1 MLDTGGRR
9 LGPGG
14 EQNGPTRLGFSL
26 VLRFFELEGRFPEF
40 VEEIPPQAVEYVTEL
55 VKVPAADFV
64 LVGLNPYGT
73 FHLDMDKRLD
83 LGLVNAVP
91 RPRGQADADRSSAET
106 R

>member
-1 MLDTGGRR
+1 M
-9 LGPGG
+9 
-14 EQNGPTRLGFSL
+14 
-26 VLRFFELEGRFPEF
+26 LRFFELEGRFPEF